1 MQTMYA
7 VVDGVVRELCMPS
20 PDACVMPDIVWGSFD
35 ELLTPAYWR
44 GQAWQH
50 NLLGTYDGLRLGR
63 TLQEEVAACL
73 LGGYGMPAELALA
86 AYNRLRHAGF
96 LHRTPSAE
104 EIERE
109 LEKPFLVSGKSRRYR
124 FARQKATYLS
134 SCLSKLGAFE
144 EPVDDFELRKKLAQ
158 LPGVGLKTASWIVR
172 NLRPQ
177 SDVAVLD
184 VHILRAG
191 RLMGLFNQEWEPQRN
206 YLDLE
211 RAFISFAHAIDVPPA
226 SLDGLMWD
234 YMRRLSPVLLKRNR
248 LSEFAQGDLF
258 EGTRT

>member
-7 VVDGVVRELCMPS
+7 VVSGKVRELSMPP
-20 PDACVMPDIVWGSFD
+20 PDAYVLRDIVWGAFD

-86 AYNRLRHAGF
+86 AYRRLRDAG
-96 LHRTPSAE
+96 LLEHTPSAA
-104 EIERE
+104 EIEQQ
-109 LEKPFLVSGKSRRYR
+109 LEAPFVLAGKERRYR
-124 FARQKATYLS
+124 FARQKAAYLS
-134 SCLSKLGAFE
+134 ACLSRLVDFE
-144 EPVDDFELRKKLAQ
+144 VPADDFDFRRRLAE

-191 RLMGLFNQEWEPQRN
+191 RLMGLFDEEWEPQRH

-211 RAFISFAHAIDVPPA
+211 GAFISFARAIDVSPA

-234 YMRRLSPVLLKRNR
+234 YMRRLSPVLLKRKGVPE
-248 LSEFAQGDLF
+248 SSQADLF
-258 EGTRT
+258 EHIRS